1 MLTIISLLYSLLLF
15 STLLLCHHGPSTSC
29 PAMIRPHGRLDSS
42 SVCLCVCVLTWFP
55 LCTCFSG
62 DCVCLC
68 VTLPCHNITGPTDAL
83 SSHKP
88 FLSATLSLCPHTPPP
103 PHTHK
108 HTTSFLLY
116 RSQTAAWTN
125 CAWTAGPG
133 REDFSPLSLPSS
145 SSPPLLVFLAQAVS
159 KTISIVSGR
168 LGTSKASWRWF
179 LGLCIFSQ
187 LHNCRQIHRLKKN
200 PSSSGVTVDSRTWST
215 KQPTIW
221 SSSQK

>member
-103 PHTHK
+103 HTH
-108 HTTSFLLY
+108 
-116 RSQTAAWTN
+116 TN
-125 CAWTAGPG
+125 TQPPSSSTGPRQLPGLTVPEQRVLAGKI
-133 REDFSPLSLPSS
+133 SPPCLSLPHPVLPFPASFAGLSGSS
-145 SSPPLLVFLAQAVS
+145 CLQNNIHCQWEVGDIEGLLALV
-159 KTISIVSGR
+159 
-168 LGTSKASWRWF
+168 
-179 LGLCIFSQ
+179 
-187 LHNCRQIHRLKKN
+187 
-200 PSSSGVTVDSRTWST
+200 SRTLHI
-215 KQPTIW
+215 QPAAQLSANT
-221 SSSQK
+221 QTEKKTL